1 MDIDIASKL
10 FPNITTLIVQ
20 LLATAV
26 MLCIF
31 KKFLWKPMQNYFAK
45 RADYIEGT
53 VNDAKNMQ
61 QKAKALMEA
70 SEEQSRAAAK
80 EYRNI
85 VEKAKIDAGK
95 TRDSIIEKANEEAK
109 EKLDRVSKEIE
120 AEKRW
125 VLCPLCGA
133 KTRLQL
139 LPETEKLAA
148 KAEVKSEIVNIAIDV
163 ASKIMNQEMNQKTNE
178 KLVDEFIKEIDK

>member
-20 LLATAV
+20 LLATGV

-31 KKFLWKPMQNYFAK
+31 KKFLWKPVQDYFAK

-61 QKAKALMEA
+61 QKAKALMEK

-85 VEKAKIDAGK
+85 VEKAKVDAGK

-109 EKLDRVSKEIE
+109 EKLERASKEIE
-120 AEKRW
+120 AEKI
-125 VLCPLCGA
+125 
-133 KTRLQL
+133 
-139 LPETEKLAA
+139 AA
-148 KAEVKSEIVNIAIDV
+148 KAEVKNEIVNIAIDV
-163 ASKIMNQEMNQKTNE
+163 ASKIMNQEMDQKANE

>member
-85 VEKAKIDAGK
+85 VEKA
-95 TRDSIIEKANEEAK
+95 NEEAK

-120 AEKRW
+120 A
-125 VLCPLCGA
+125 
-133 KTRLQL
+133 
-139 LPETEKLAA
+139 EKLAA

-163 ASKIMNQEMNQKTNE
+163 ASKIMNQEMDQKANE

>member
-70 SEEQSRAAAK
+70 SEE
-80 EYRNI
+80 YRNI

-120 AEKRW
+120 A
-125 VLCPLCGA
+125 
-133 KTRLQL
+133 
-139 LPETEKLAA
+139 EKLAA

>member
-95 TRDSIIEKANEEAK
+95 TRDSIIEKANEE
-109 EKLDRVSKEIE
+109 ELDRVSKEIE
-120 AEKRW
+120 A
-125 VLCPLCGA
+125 
-133 KTRLQL
+133 
-139 LPETEKLAA
+139 EKLAA

>member
-109 EKLDRVSKEIE
+109 EKLDNIK
-120 AEKRW
+120 
-125 VLCPLCGA
+125 PLTLGQA
-133 KTRLQL
+133 SRI
-139 LPETEKLAA
+139 
-148 KAEVKSEIVNIAIDV
+148 SGVNPSDIAII
-163 ASKIMNQEMNQKTNE
+163 SIYLKKRGN
-178 KLVDEFIKEIDK
+178 

>member
-1 MDIDIASKL
+1 MQK
-10 FPNITTLIVQ
+10 ITTLKLYQTGSLIV
-20 LLATAV
+20 V
-26 MLCIF
+26 MF
-31 KKFLWKPMQNYFAK
+31 KKEHRLNKITCLLY
-45 RADYIEGT
+45 T
-53 VNDAKNMQ
+53 S
-61 QKAKALMEA
+61 

-120 AEKRW
+120 AEK
-125 VLCPLCGA
+125 
-133 KTRLQL
+133 
-139 LPETEKLAA
+139 LAA

-163 ASKIMNQEMNQKTNE
+163 ASKIMNQEMDQKANE

>member
-20 LLATAV
+20 LLATGV

-31 KKFLWKPMQNYFAK
+31 KKFLWKPVQDYFAK

-61 QKAKALMEA
+61 QKAKALMEE

-85 VEKAKIDAGK
+85 VEKA
-95 TRDSIIEKANEEAK
+95 NEEAK
-109 EKLDRVSKEIE
+109 EKLERASKEIE
-120 AEKRW
+120 AEKI
-125 VLCPLCGA
+125 
-133 KTRLQL
+133 
-139 LPETEKLAA
+139 AA
-148 KAEVKSEIVNIAIDV
+148 KAEVKNEIVNIAIDV
-163 ASKIMNQEMNQKTNE
+163 ASKIMNQEMDQKANE

>member
-31 KKFLWKPMQNYFAK
+31 KKVLWKPMQNYFAK

-53 VNDAKNMQ
+53 VNDAKTCN
-61 QKAKALMEA
+61 KAKALMEA

-80 EYRNI
+80 NI
-85 VEKAKIDAGK
+85 VILLKKQ
-95 TRDSIIEKANEEAK
+95 
-109 EKLDRVSKEIE
+109 
-120 AEKRW
+120 
-125 VLCPLCGA
+125 
-133 KTRLQL
+133 RLMLVRQ
-139 LPETEKLAA
+139 
-148 KAEVKSEIVNIAIDV
+148 EIVSLKKQMKKRKKN
-163 ASKIMNQEMNQKTNE
+163 
-178 KLVDEFIKEIDK
+178 

>member
-80 EYRNI
+80 E
-85 VEKAKIDAGK
+85 
-95 TRDSIIEKANEEAK
+95 
-109 EKLDRVSKEIE
+109 
-120 AEKRW
+120 
-125 VLCPLCGA
+125 
-133 KTRLQL
+133 
-139 LPETEKLAA
+139 
-148 KAEVKSEIVNIAIDV
+148 
-163 ASKIMNQEMNQKTNE
+163 
-178 KLVDEFIKEIDK
+178 

>member
-1 MDIDIASKL
+1 
-10 FPNITTLIVQ
+10 
-20 LLATAV
+20 
-26 MLCIF
+26 
-31 KKFLWKPMQNYFAK
+31 MQNYFAK

-85 VEKAKIDAGK
+85 VDAGK

-120 AEKRW
+120 AEK
-125 VLCPLCGA
+125 
-133 KTRLQL
+133 
-139 LPETEKLAA
+139 LAA

-163 ASKIMNQEMNQKTNE
+163 ASKIMNQEMDQKANE